1 MGSDLPASSPPPF
14 RVEVG
19 IVSTEEM
26 IAAFV
31 VSLVGFSLFLFGKK
45 QQRLPQFVVGMLMMA
60 SPLVVRDPILVSIT
74 AIALLIGMRVATRY
88 ES

>member
-1 MGSDLPASSPPPF
+1 
-14 RVEVG
+14 
-19 IVSTEEM
+19 M